1 MNVPQRILA
10 IVVAAI
16 ATQVIL
22 GAVATTAIAETSA
35 LRGKLGTSSIAVQ
48 NSGQRSGS
56 RNMVILYQGREFARP
71 SAPTGVPTLHCCSF
85 GHCNP
90 ITPNTALICDI
101 VINCPEGGYCQP
113 Q

>member
-1 MNVPQRILA
+1 MKVLQRISAILA
-10 IVVAAI
+10 FAI
-16 ATQVIL
+16 AVQAIL
-22 GAVATTAIAETSA
+22 GAVATTAFAETSA
-35 LRGKLGTSSIAVQ
+35 LRGKLGTSSVAIQ
-48 NSGQRSGS
+48 NSGQRAGS
-56 RNMVILYQGREFARP
+56 RSMVILYQGREFAKFN
-71 SAPTGVPTLHCCSF
+71 APTGVPTLHCCSF